1 MKNCPGTGS
10 RQKYILLSNKDLKD
24 QDYVSKLM
32 KRLLAALLFLNQ
44 AALAVDE
51 LWIKV
56 GYGVIVL
63 VALFVLYK
71 LIKTTEEEEVQE
83 TAEKLPWNEMR
94 SITRKAGRLRKKK
107 TAVDEAFDKA
117 KIIKWSEGEKV
128 YD

>member
-1 MKNCPGTGS
+1 
-10 RQKYILLSNKDLKD
+10 
-24 QDYVSKLM
+24 
-32 KRLLAALLFLNQ
+32 
-44 AALAVDE
+44 
-51 LWIKV
+51 
-56 GYGVIVL
+56 
-63 VALFVLYK
+63 VLYK